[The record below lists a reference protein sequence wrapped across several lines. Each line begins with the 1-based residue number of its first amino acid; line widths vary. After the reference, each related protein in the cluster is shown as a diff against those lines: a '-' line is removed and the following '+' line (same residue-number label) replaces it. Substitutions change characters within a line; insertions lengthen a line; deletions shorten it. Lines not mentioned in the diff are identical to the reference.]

1 MLVVPDGSAVGR
13 EVHGEHT
20 MSEVLQQSTTTELYL
35 RLSDCVMRLG
45 RGSRGRPALEVY
57 SGYRLFHVAV
67 AGNTL
72 GPSLLRGA
80 LRSRRGDLPWALAWG
95 VIPAGEAPPLVEL
108 RRPGFALPVPATVFG
123 DHFWVSTVPGR
134 YRSVSVQT
142 VTGTAAVVER
152 LNRMRIG
159 RR

>member
-1 MLVVPDGSAVGR
+1 
-13 EVHGEHT
+13 
-20 MSEVLQQSTTTELYL
+20 MSQVLQQTTTNELYL
-35 RLSDCVMRLG
+35 RLSDCTMRVG

-80 LRSRRGDLPWALAWG
+80 LRSRRGELPWALAWG
-95 VIPAGEAPPLVEL
+95 VIPEGQEPPHVQL

-123 DHFWVSTVPGR
+123 DHFWVSTVPGH
-134 YRSVSVQT
+134 YRSISVET
-142 VTGTAAVVER
+142 VDGTEAVVER
-152 LNRMRIG
+152 LNRMRAG